1 VTEGFVVADFLIL
14 LVPAMIAMLAF
25 PIGLRWRGADHAV
38 HAVYLFH
45 RSGDPLATVASD
57 FVPPIHADQLGPVLG
72 AVRTFVDTPTE
83 AREFHLTS
91 ERFGD
96 ESLVAVHGQFVSAC
110 AVYRGSG
117 DGALGRDLVRFV
129 REFEAANE
137 THLGTWEDA
146 TSIAR
151 VASNAISVLVE
162 SRDAS
167 GPADAVMG
175 ASSTGASAR
184 QRIGS
189 TFSTT
194 PA

>member
-25 PIGLRWRGADHAV
+25 PLGLRWRGADHAV
-38 HAVYLFH
+38 RAVYLFH

-57 FVPPIHADQLGPVLG
+57 FVPPIAADQLGPVLG
-72 AVRTFVDTPTE
+72 AVRTFVDTPSE

-96 ESLVAVHGQFVSAC
+96 EGLVAVHGRFVSAC
-110 AVYRGSG
+110 AVYRGSA
-117 DGALGRDLVRFV
+117 DGPLGRDLIRFV
-129 REFEAANE
+129 REFEAVNE

-146 TSIAR
+146 ASITR

-167 GPADAVMG
+167 GPAVAFTAAPSNDTPV
-175 ASSTGASAR
+175 R

>member
-1 VTEGFVVADFLIL
+1 VTEGFVVADFLIM
-14 LVPAMIAMLAF
+14 LVPTMIAMLAF
-25 PIGLRWRGADHAV
+25 PIRLRWQGNDKAV
-38 HAVYLFH
+38 RAVYLFH
-45 RSGDPLATVASD
+45 RSGDPLATVASE
-57 FVPPIHADQLGPVLG
+57 FVPPIAADRLGPVLG

-83 AREFHLTS
+83 APEFRLTS
-91 ERFGD
+91 ERFGN
-96 ESLVAVHGQFVSAC
+96 EGLVAVHGRFVSAC

-117 DGALGRDLVRFV
+117 DGPLGRDLIRFV

-137 THLGTWEDA
+137 THLGTWQEA

-167 GPADAVMG
+167 GPADSAIG

>member
-1 VTEGFVVADFLIL
+1 MTEGFVVADFLIL

-25 PIGLRWRGADHAV
+25 PLGLRWRGADHAV
-38 HAVYLFH
+38 RAVYLFH

-57 FVPPIHADQLGPVLG
+57 FVPPIAADQLGPVLG
-72 AVRTFVDTPTE
+72 AVRTFVDTPSE

-96 ESLVAVHGQFVSAC
+96 EGLVAVHGRFVSAC
-110 AVYRGSG
+110 AVYRGSA
-117 DGALGRDLVRFV
+117 DGPLGRDLIRFV
-129 REFEAANE
+129 REFEAVNE

-146 TSIAR
+146 ASITR

-167 GPADAVMG
+167 GPAVAL
-175 ASSTGASAR
+175 TGAPSNDTPVR

>member
-1 VTEGFVVADFLIL
+1 MVADFLIL
-14 LVPAMIAMLAF
+14 LVPAMIAMMAF

-38 HAVYLFH
+38 RAVYLFH

-57 FVPPIHADQLGPVLG
+57 FVPPIAADELGPVLG
-72 AVRTFVDTPTE
+72 AVRTFVDTPTA

-91 ERFGD
+91 QRFGD
-96 ESLVAVHGQFVSAC
+96 EGLVAVHGRFVSAC
-110 AVYRGSG
+110 AVYRGAG
-117 DGALGRDLVRFV
+117 DGPFGRDLIRFV

-137 THLGTWEDA
+137 AHLGTWEDA

-151 VASNAISVLVE
+151 VASNAIAVLVE
-162 SRDAS
+162 SRDAH
-167 GPADAVMG
+167 GLADPAMVALP
-175 ASSTGASAR
+175 TEASAR

>member
-1 VTEGFVVADFLIL
+1 MVADFLIL

-25 PIGLRWRGADHAV
+25 PIRLRWQGNDHAV
-38 HAVYLFH
+38 RAVYLFH

-91 ERFGD
+91 QRFGD
-96 ESLVAVHGQFVSAC
+96 DSLVAVHGQFVSAC

-129 REFEAANE
+129 RQFEAANE

-162 SRDAS
+162 SRDVSGLADSAMVALSTEAS
-167 GPADAVMG
+167 D
-175 ASSTGASAR
+175 R
-184 QRIGS
+184 QRTGS
-189 TFSTT
+189 SVSTT